1 MNHLERIISN
11 GKEILVID
19 YTGMTEKA
27 MMEKL
32 HASKEK
38 ILIENKPCLI
48 LTIFNDRN
56 YLTPQFMA
64 YARNE
69 TKETMHLIDRMAYVG
84 LSQTKKLILKG
95 YNFLF
100 KRNFLAFDTK
110 EEAIGYLID
119 NSVQNR
125 TIPDVLKTMD

>member
-1 MNHLERIISN
+1 MRHLERIISS
-11 GKEILVID
+11 GKEIFVID
-19 YTGMTEKA
+19 YTGMTEKE

-32 HASKEK
+32 HACKEE
-38 ILIENKPCLI
+38 ILLENKSCLI
-48 LTIFNDRN
+48 LTVLNDRN

-64 YARNE
+64 YARSE

-100 KRNFLAFDTK
+100 KRNFLAFDTR
-110 EEAIGYLID
+110 EEAIGYLTD
-119 NSVQNR
+119 NNVTVKASSEVFK
-125 TIPDVLKTMD
+125 IMS